1 MRTLKCPC
9 GQPVAECHYSLEKR
23 TLACPSFREINAWIR
38 KEEDLKKQ
46 LAEAQAEIERLAG
59 DFNFAHEGKRK
70 LEKENQTYREFVAAY
85 DEFNSHDRQIGLLSW
100 SVYKAEFNRLS
111 EQLKKPAK
119 N

>member
-1 MRTLKCPC
+1 MRLMSPFEQEQRNRINEGLRMLDEMRT
-9 GQPVAECHYSLEKR
+9 E
-23 TLACPSFREINAWIR
+23 
-38 KEEDLKKQ
+38 